1 MARVNVTII
10 GLQRLGTSFG
20 LALKRLMKT
29 PGNQHE
35 FIIAGNDEDSGAMKA
50 ARQMGAI
57 DQDVRALESAVEKA
71 DLVLMA
77 SPYDVTKEIFSVIG
91 PVLKPGAV
99 VMDTSPLKLPAIDW
113 AKRVFRRNAEGQYEA
128 YLVGVTPVIN
138 PAYLNDSSNDT
149 STARADLFD
158 KGLLVVSPSP
168 DCPQEAVQLIAELAD
183 LMELKV
189 HFADPAEHDGIIAGM
204 EALPLLLQLGYFRN
218 LNGSKAWDDLQR
230 FGNPAFALATYQLG
244 QSTPEDLSALI
255 HRNRE
260 NTVRALE
267 SLIGTLDEL
276 RDVLA
281 SGDDIT
287 VTEVFTDSIER
298 YERWLKARRSSKWG
312 DQPETPS
319 VQGGGLMGSLGSML
333 MPFGGKKRAKDDG
346 KK

>member
-10 GLQRLGTSFG
+10 GLQRLGASFG
-20 LALKRLMKT
+20 LALKRLMKM

-35 FIIAGNDEDSGAMKA
+35 FIITGSDEDHTAMKT
-50 ARQMGAI
+50 ARQMGAV
-57 DQDVRALESAVEKA
+57 DQELRALDAAVEKA
-71 DLVLMA
+71 DLVFIA
-77 SPYDVTKEIFSVIG
+77 SPYGMTKDVFSVIG
-91 PVLKPGAV
+91 PALKPGAV
-99 VMDTSPLKLPAIDW
+99 VMDTSPLKLPAIAW
-113 AKRVFRRNAEGQYEA
+113 AKQYFRRSAEGQYEA
-128 YLVGVTPVIN
+128 YLVGATPVIN
-138 PAYLNDSSNDT
+138 PAYLNDLGSDT
-149 STARADLFD
+149 SAARADLFD
-158 KGLLVVSPSP
+158 KGLLVVSPAP

-189 HFADPAEHDGIIAGM
+189 HFTDPAEHDGIIAAM
-204 EALPLLLQLGYFRN
+204 ESLPLLLQLGFFRS
-218 LNGSKAWDDLQR
+218 LSGSKAWDDLQR
-230 FGNPAFALATYQLG
+230 FGNPTFALATYHLG
-244 QSTPEDLSALI
+244 QTAPEDSAALI

-298 YERWLKARRSSKWG
+298 YERWLKARHTSKWG
-312 DQPETPS
+312 DQPEAPS
-319 VQGGGLMGSLGSML
+319 LQPGGLMGSLGNML
-333 MPFGGKKRAKDDG
+333 MPFGGKKRSKDDG